1 MKKKKT
7 RYETSQQVYL
17 NVTDIA
23 DHLGITWR
31 KAKRVYEVCDRIDA
45 VELASFRVEPKKV
58 RITTVS
64 EVTKL
69 PLAQLKKADGVQSNQ
84 PKVRMRKASPKY

>member
-1 MKKKKT
+1 MKM
-7 RYETSQQVYL
+7 YW

-64 EVTKL
+64 EVVKI
-69 PLAQLKKADGVQSNQ
+69 PLAQLKKADGEQTNQ
-84 PKVRMRKASPKY
+84 PNSRMRKASPKY